1 MTWRRPAA
9 PAGPQLVRDEP
20 EGSGDSLCRVAVW
33 AGACALVLGVLL
45 LAAVLGKLRWIGC

>member
-20 EGSGDSLCRVAVW
+20 EASGDSLGRVAVW
-33 AGACALVLGVLL
+33 VGGCALVLGVLL